1 MAIEAHRTQLPRV
14 SGVPSGAGVDI
25 VAVYGIGILG
35 LMRTSRIASPIQRSG
50 GSALWMALV
59 AIVAV
64 LAGIIVARPLFDPAP
79 EYRAASMYPQARAVE
94 PFELHDADG
103 NAFTEA
109 DFTGGWSL
117 VFFGFTNC
125 PDICPD
131 TLGRLAT
138 AMERLDQMR
147 VDNPPRVV
155 FVSVDPE
162 RDDGEAMRDYV
173 KWFDDDFRAITGD
186 DEALMELT
194 RQLGALYVRQA
205 ADDTGFYSVDHSGMI
220 VIVDPEGRMV
230 GRFPQ
235 PLDTEAMIAD
245 LFELSRRRGA

>member
-1 MAIEAHRTQLPRV
+1 MHKRLLFSPIRAT
-14 SGVPSGAGVDI
+14 AGHTLWLVL
-25 VAVYGIGILG
+25 VAV
-35 LMRTSRIASPIQRSG
+35 
-50 GSALWMALV
+50 
-59 AIVAV
+59 VAV
-64 LAGIIVARPLFDPAP
+64 LAGVIVARPLFQPGP
-79 EYRAASMYPQARAVE
+79 EYRAASMYPQARPVE

-147 VDNPPRVV
+147 VENPPRVV

-173 KWFDDDFRAITGD
+173 KWFDEDFRAITGD
-186 DEALMELT
+186 DEALMQLT

-205 ADDTGFYSVDHSGMI
+205 PDDTGFYSVDHSGMI
-220 VIVDPEGRMV
+220 VIVDPQGRMV